1 MMGIIILI
9 AAIVLFSVIFIL
21 ICLFIGEFIG
31 EQEGMFIS
39 GFCIG
44 AYNIILSL
52 IISGL
57 LLTPNITIKEMT
69 LYQNGNI
76 EIKGTNYFGSNDT
89 RKFSFSDY
97 KVVESDDN
105 ICIGF
110 KDKIELTVE
119 YYEQYEDALKN
130 EKSITIKIKK

>member
-69 LYQNGNI
+69 LSRFLMPFW
-76 EIKGTNYFGSNDT
+76 KNDLQT
-89 RKFSFSDY
+89 
-97 KVVESDDN
+97 
-105 ICIGF
+105 
-110 KDKIELTVE
+110 
-119 YYEQYEDALKN
+119 
-130 EKSITIKIKK
+130 

>member
-1 MMGIIILI
+1 M
-9 AAIVLFSVIFIL
+9 
-21 ICLFIGEFIG
+21 
-31 EQEGMFIS
+31 
-39 GFCIG
+39 
-44 AYNIILSL
+44 
-52 IISGL
+52 
-57 LLTPNITIKEMT
+57 P
-69 LYQNGNI
+69 
-76 EIKGTNYFGSNDT
+76 
-89 RKFSFSDY
+89 FSDY